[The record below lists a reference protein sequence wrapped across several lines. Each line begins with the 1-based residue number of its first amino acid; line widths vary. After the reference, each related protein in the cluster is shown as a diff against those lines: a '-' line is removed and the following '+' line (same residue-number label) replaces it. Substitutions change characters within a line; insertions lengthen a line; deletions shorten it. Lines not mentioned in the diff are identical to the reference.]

1 MMFCN
6 NIPPRARE
14 IFLRSIL
21 KYANTKSITNKTKLK
36 INWNKIKGLPFA
48 NHMIKQYLVSHLKS
62 GFLEVGSKDWSNV
75 IHLGTQQ
82 FVSKGRNISAVV
94 AYNDA
99 RKRK

>member
-1 MMFCN
+1 
-6 NIPPRARE
+6 
-14 IFLRSIL
+14 
-21 KYANTKSITNKTKLK
+21 
-36 INWNKIKGLPFA
+36 
-48 NHMIKQYLVSHLKS
+48 MIKQYLVSHLKS

-75 IHLGTQQ
+75 INPGTQQ